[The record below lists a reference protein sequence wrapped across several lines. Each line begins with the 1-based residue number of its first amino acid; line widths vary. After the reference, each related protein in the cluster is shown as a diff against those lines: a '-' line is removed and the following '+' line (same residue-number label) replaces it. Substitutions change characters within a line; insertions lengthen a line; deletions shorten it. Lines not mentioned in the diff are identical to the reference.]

1 MANFSEEIVQEVLS
15 RTDIVEIISAY
26 LPLKLSGKNYRAL
39 CPFHSEKT
47 PSFMVSQEKQIYH
60 CFGCGEGGNAI
71 TFLTKYERLSFPEAI
86 RHLADRAGIH
96 LPEKRTE
103 RGMGSSPKLD
113 LYEVNRQACEFF
125 QDQLTR
131 SSAGVKAKD
140 YLQARGIVENGWNRF
155 RLGYAPASWDA
166 LLRYLRGKGKP
177 SALLEAAGLILPGN
191 RPGAYFDRFRD
202 RLMIPIF
209 DTQER
214 VLGFGARA
222 FADAE
227 NKYVNSPTSPIYS
240 KGETLY
246 GLNFAYKRIREEG
259 QAFIVEGYFDLISL
273 HLFGWEIAVASS
285 GTSLTSGH
293 ARLLKRYADRVLLLF
308 DSDPAG
314 VKASVRSVEVLLDE
328 GFVIRVARLPGG
340 QDPDSLLRSEGRT
353 AMEDVI
359 DRSQD
364 WLDFTWDAYGD
375 EKVDREIGKEVHK
388 VREILPILIK
398 MKDRLAAAKYV
409 RKLAEKA
416 GLGEGLLLQEMKE
429 MAKRGPQP
437 APVPVAFLKAFPVEE
452 RQALEIAL
460 LHAEKKER
468 WAQLLDVSQIS
479 DPQIKRAFTLFFRHG
494 TGEEKELRHI
504 LCQETD
510 EEVRNLC
517 TRIWAKESPRWDDVE
532 SAFADCVRRMKE
544 RKEKVSTRELMRKI
558 KEAEESGD
566 SVTVLKLIKEHPS
579 LRRKHLNNEPQ

>member
-1 MANFSEEIVQEVLS
+1 MANFSEEVVQEVLS

-26 LPLKLSGKNYRAL
+26 LPLKLTGKNYRTL

-47 PSFMVSQEKQIYH
+47 PSFMVSREKQIYH

-71 TFLTKYERLSFPEAI
+71 TFLTKHERLSFPEAV

-96 LPEKRTE
+96 LPEKRAG
-103 RGMGSSPKLD
+103 RGTDPSPKLD

-131 SSAGVKAKD
+131 SSAGVKAKE
-140 YLQARGIVENGWNRF
+140 YLKARGISEDAWDKF
-155 RLGYAPASWDA
+155 RLGYAPASWDT
-166 LLRYLRGKGKP
+166 LLRHLRAKGKP
-177 SALLEAAGLILPGN
+177 SSLLEAAGLILSSN

-202 RLMIPIF
+202 RLMIPIL

-222 FADAE
+222 FAVDE
-227 NKYVNSPTSPIYS
+227 NKYVNSPTSPIYI

-259 QAFIVEGYFDLISL
+259 QALIVEGYFDLISL
-273 HLFGWEIAVASS
+273 HLFGWETAVASS
-285 GTSLTSGH
+285 GTSLTSGQ
-293 ARLLKRYADRVLLLF
+293 ARLLKRYADRAILLF

-314 VKASVRSVEVLLDE
+314 VKASVRSIEVLLDE
-328 GFVIRVARLPGG
+328 GFILRVAELPGG
-340 QDPDSLLRSEGRT
+340 QDPDSLLRTEGRS

-359 DRSQD
+359 DRSWD
-364 WLDFTWDAYGD
+364 WLDFIWDACAD
-375 EKVDREIGKEVHK
+375 EKVDREIGEEVHR
-388 VREILPILIK
+388 VREILPILVR
-398 MKDRLAAAKYV
+398 MKDRLAAAKYLK
-409 RKLAEKA
+409 KLAEKA
-416 GLGEGLLLQEMKE
+416 GLAEGLLLQEMKE
-429 MAKRGPQP
+429 MGKRGLQ
-437 APVPVAFLKAFPVEE
+437 PVPSLAASPKAFPVEE

-460 LHAEKKER
+460 LHSEKKER
-468 WAQLLDVSQIS
+468 WAELLDLSEIS
-479 DPQIKRAFTLFFRHG
+479 DPQIRRAFTLFFRYG
-494 TGEEKELRHI
+494 AGEEKQLRHV
-504 LCQETD
+504 LCQEAD

-517 TRIWAKESPRWDDVE
+517 TRIWAKESPCLDDVE

-544 RKEKVSTRELMRKI
+544 RNEKVSTRELRRKI

-579 LRRKHLNNEPQ
+579 LRRKHQSKGVP

>member
-1 MANFSEEIVQEVLS
+1 LANFSEEVVQEVLS

-26 LPLKLSGKNYRAL
+26 LPLKLSGKNYRTL

-71 TFLTKYERLSFPEAI
+71 TFLTKHERFSFPEAV
-86 RHLADRAGIH
+86 RHLADRAGMH
-96 LPEKRTE
+96 LPEKRAE
-103 RGMGSSPKLD
+103 RGTGPSPKLD

-140 YLQARGIVENGWNRF
+140 YLKARGISEDAWSKF
-155 RLGYAPASWDA
+155 RLGYAPASWDT
-166 LLRYLRGKGKP
+166 LLRHLRTKGKP
-177 SALLEAAGLILPGN
+177 SSLLEAAGLILPGN

-202 RLMIPIF
+202 RLMIPIL

-222 FADAE
+222 FAVGE
-227 NKYVNSPTSPIYS
+227 SKYVNSPTSPIYS

-246 GLNFAYKRIREEG
+246 GLNFAYKKIREEG
-259 QAFIVEGYFDLISL
+259 QALIVEGYFDLISL
-273 HLFGWEIAVASS
+273 HLFGWEITVASS
-285 GTSLTSGH
+285 GTSLTSGQ
-293 ARLLKRYADRVLLLF
+293 ARLLKRYADRAILLF

-314 VKASVRSVEVLLDE
+314 VKASVRSIEVLLDE
-328 GFVIRVARLPGG
+328 GFIIRVAELPRG
-340 QDPDSLLRSEGRT
+340 QDPDSLLRTEGRS

-359 DRSQD
+359 DRSWD
-364 WLDFTWDAYGD
+364 WLDFIWDARAD
-375 EKVDREIGKEVHK
+375 EKVDREIGEEVHR
-388 VREILPILIK
+388 VREILPILVR
-398 MKDRLAAAKYV
+398 MKDRIAAAKYL

-416 GLGEGLLLQEMKE
+416 GLAEGLLLQEMKE
-429 MAKRGPQP
+429 MGKRGRQP
-437 APVPVAFLKAFPVEE
+437 APSLAASPKAFPVEE

-460 LHAEKKER
+460 LHSEKKER
-468 WAQLLDVSQIS
+468 WAELLALSEIS
-479 DPQIKRAFTLFFRHG
+479 DPQIRRAFTLFFRYG
-494 TGEEKELRHI
+494 AGEEKQLRHV
-504 LCQETD
+504 LCQEAD

-517 TRIWAKESPRWDDVE
+517 TRIWAKESPCLDDVE

-544 RKEKVSTRELMRKI
+544 RNEKVSKRELLRKI

-579 LRRKHLNNEPQ
+579 LRRKHQNKGVQ